1 MSNDENNQD
10 KKKRQVLP
18 VVSLIAYTLGAVFLF
33 LAPQNIFLS
42 PEVALPAAGLTS
54 PIFFSMLLL
63 ATTSAVLVATVFQK
77 DRKLKA
83 TKKFTGKNIEGDVE
97 RINESVLL
105 RKEQSKK
112 EFNKFTYIISFLSMT
127 FAIIQAWKIFY
138 MGIASGISIVYWG
151 AYLAIAA
158 AWFGYG
164 LYYKNKIVMITSG
177 VWIILEITIINGLL
191 FYTAN

>member
-127 FAIIQAWKIFY
+127 FAIIQAWKLFY
-138 MGIASGISIVYWG
+138 MIRALLQKQNSYDYFRSLDNFRDY
-151 AYLAIAA
+151 
-158 AWFGYG
+158 
-164 LYYKNKIVMITSG
+164 NNQRPP
-177 VWIILEITIINGLL
+177 ILHGQLECPATFIY
-191 FYTAN
+191 FKVHF

>member
-77 DRKLKA
+77 ESRK
-83 TKKFTGKNIEGDVE
+83 TKKREF
-97 RINESVLL
+97 
-105 RKEQSKK
+105 QKK
-112 EFNKFTYIISFLSMT
+112 
-127 FAIIQAWKIFY
+127 AW
-138 MGIASGISIVYWG
+138 
-151 AYLAIAA
+151 
-158 AWFGYG
+158 
-164 LYYKNKIVMITSG
+164 
-177 VWIILEITIINGLL
+177 ILKQR
-191 FYTAN
+191 

>member
-127 FAIIQAWKIFY
+127 FAIIQAWIIAKVMLKKLMMYVNLLNSFFDCSFRKSTDSFILSKSPSIFFPVNFFV
-138 MGIASGISIVYWG
+138 AFSFLS
-151 AYLAIAA
+151 
-158 AWFGYG
+158 F
-164 LYYKNKIVMITSG
+164 
-177 VWIILEITIINGLL
+177 
-191 FYTAN
+191 